1 MILKDI
7 IAISGQ
13 PGLFRFLAQG
23 KNSMIVEHLETGKRT
38 NAFSSSRISSLD
50 EITVFTQDEDLPLG
64 KIFDRIYDREEG
76 KESIDGKSD
85 AEALKYFEEL
95 VPEYSKE
102 KVYVSDIKKII
113 QWYNILQK
121 KGMLVKEEP
130 EKPAEEAGPG
140 EKIQEEKTAET
151 KKQKAASPPKA
162 KK

>member
-64 KIFDRIYDREEG
+64 KIRPYYDRE
-76 KESIDGKSD
+76 KERNPSTAS
-85 AEALKYFEEL
+85 
-95 VPEYSKE
+95 
-102 KVYVSDIKKII
+102 
-113 QWYNILQK
+113 QMQK
-121 KGMLVKEEP
+121 L
-130 EKPAEEAGPG
+130 
-140 EKIQEEKTAET
+140 
-151 KKQKAASPPKA
+151 
-162 KK
+162 